1 MLQGK
6 LKKRE
11 SAKKL
16 FDFVVNNLVSEWKM
30 IRKMALNHKRK
41 ELNYALCQAQ
51 VKIVEVSTQVTP
63 KQLTSKTSA
72 ASEGSEGSKTSA
84 ASNARNAREGSKTSA
99 SSKASEGSKASAA
112 LKEMHQLMKGKQQ
125 LVLLYRV

>member
-6 LKKRE
+6 LKTRE

-72 ASEGSEGSKTSA
+72 ASKGSEGSKTSA

-99 SSKASEGSKASAA
+99 SSKASEGSKASA
-112 LKEMHQLMKGKQQ
+112 H
-125 LVLLYRV
+125 